1 MCKCSFFMNSCTQPL
16 VQVCMECMRRP
27 CASELKS
34 TRQQSSDRGSS
45 LHNTIPTEPLGALPK
60 PSVNCYVPVSVQLS
74 YLSIRSLVSNIT
86 TGLFMLHLKSRKNW
100 SAAQRK
106 TDSHS
111 LYSYIKLY
119 FYHSIFYPFAV
130 RCTEEKQR

>member
-16 VQVCMECMRRP
+16 VQVCMECMRHP
-27 CASELKS
+27 CASVLKS

-60 PSVNCYVPVSVQLS
+60 PSVNCYVPVSVQL
-74 YLSIRSLVSNIT
+74 LT
-86 TGLFMLHLKSRKNW
+86 TGLFMLHLKYRK
-100 SAAQRK
+100 SCSAQRK
-106 TDSHS
+106 TVSHS

-119 FYHSIFYPFAV
+119 FYHSIFYHFAV